1 MSAGH
6 NQPDE
11 VLGQRAVRQLVDRE
25 VPDHV
30 VDAVQGLAQRRGQ
43 GLGRADTH
51 RQRTDQ
57 AGPRGDRDRIHV
69 SQGHP
74 GLVEG
79 GVQRGQER
87 LQVRARRDLRNNAT
101 VAGIL
106 IHRCG
111 RAVDQQLCATHQADT
126 SFVAR

>member
-1 MSAGH
+1 MIR
-6 NQPDE
+6 
-11 VLGQRAVRQLVDRE
+11 QRPLRELVDRE
-25 VPDHV
+25 VTDDM
-30 VDAVQGLAQRRGQ
+30 VDAIQRLAQGRGQ
-43 GLGRADTH
+43 GLGRTNTN
-51 RQRTDQ
+51 RQRPDQ
-57 AGPRGDRDRIHV
+57 AGSSGDRDRVHV
-69 SQGHP
+69 RESHP
-74 GLVEG
+74 GLVKSRVKG
-79 GVQRGQER
+79 RQKR